1 MAANLLELHDVD
13 VPEFLRTLESC
24 KGNVYLV
31 TREGDRLN
39 LKSKLCQLI
48 GFQRLLQTDR
58 IETAH
63 LHCTNPEDEHLFS
76 HFALSNA

>member
-1 MAANLLELHDVD
+1 MTHFNLRQLDLNAFNTALSSCTGDV
-13 VPEFLRTLESC
+13 
-24 KGNVYLV
+24 YMV
-31 TREGDRLN
+31 TPEGDKLN

-58 IETAH
+58 IETAQ

>member
-1 MAANLLELHDVD
+1 MAHSMMQLHDID
-13 VPEFLRTLESC
+13 VPEFLNVLDSC
-24 KGNVYLV
+24 TGNVYLV
-31 TREGDRLN
+31 TPEGDHLN